1 MCPFRSQNL
10 FINVTKNELII
21 FHMSSVGYTA
31 TLAIYHEVSMSS
43 VPKEHISKLKFFA
56 TIIYK
61 HLPKILT
68 TKCLCKS
75 TKNHNLYIRN
85 IKTMPKNERTE
96 QSAFFHGKSTFCS
109 TRLSLKF
116 YGIFFK
122 VQHHTAYTRISK
134 YILLDQINL
143 NTFNDILHTILTK
156 SELLTQSHRY
166 T

>member
-10 FINVTKNELII
+10 FINVTKNGLII
-21 FHMSSVGYTA
+21 FDMSSIGYTV
-31 TLAIYHEVSMSS
+31 TLAIYHKVSMTS

-85 IKTMPKNERTE
+85 IKTMPKKERTE
-96 QSAFFHGKSTFCS
+96 QSTFSTEKAHSAQRGSALNFMAYFLKSS
-109 TRLSLKF
+109 IIRPIHKYLNIF
-116 YGIFFK
+116 YLI
-122 VQHHTAYTRISK
+122 
-134 YILLDQINL
+134 
-143 NTFNDILHTILTK
+143 K
-156 SELLTQSHRY
+156 SI
-166 T
+166 